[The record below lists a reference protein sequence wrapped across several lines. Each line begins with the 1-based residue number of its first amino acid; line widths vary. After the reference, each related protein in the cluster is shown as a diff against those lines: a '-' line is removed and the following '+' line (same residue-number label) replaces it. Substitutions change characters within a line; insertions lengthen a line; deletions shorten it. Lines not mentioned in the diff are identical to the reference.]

1 MEKAAAVET
10 FDWSISLHN
19 LKNTPYVGDRDC
31 SSFDEVCE
39 AMKKKIYRLLSPE
52 RLCRT
57 FSEKDGFKFE

>member
-39 AMKKKIYRLLSPE
+39 AMKKKNI
-52 RLCRT
+52 T
-57 FSEKDGFKFE
+57 IT